1 MRTGSN
7 SLEAWI
13 FFKSFFLQ
21 LLKLLLTCKDH
32 GFTRFR
38 IVILRLNYWPF
49 LVTNLVLCLAS
60 WDQQYVLSK
69 HHRIVSADLWY
80 ACIELHRLSLHE
92 YFHRNKWIVYHARS
106 FSSSIR
112 APQLS
117 QELQNLPGVLK
128 LLGRKWTLGRVL
140 IYLPREKS
148 CRPLWPVNSR
158 KNNNPYFLI
167 VTYDLHRIFFLFCSF
182 SNLLYLEED
191 IPHLISSPLSNLH
204 PTWSIMAARRLPETF
219 RKLIISKL
227 STNYREAAE
236 LVTVPM
242 LKPGPDELLVKNR

>member
-49 LVTNLVLCLAS
+49 LVTNLVLCRAS

-140 IYLPREKS
+140 IYPSPERS
-148 CRPLWPVNSR
+148 HCGPLWPVNSR

-191 IPHLISSPLSNLH
+191 IPHLISSPFSNLH
-204 PTWSIMAARRLPETF
+204 LPDPSWRPGVF
-219 RKLIISKL
+219 PKLFGNL
-227 STNYREAAE
+227 
-236 LVTVPM
+236 
-242 LKPGPDELLVKNR
+242 

>member
-38 IVILRLNYWPF
+38 TVILRLNYWPF

-112 APQLS
+112 APQPS

-148 CRPLWPVNSR
+148 LQTPL
-158 KNNNPYFLI
+158 
-167 VTYDLHRIFFLFCSF
+167 TC
-182 SNLLYLEED
+182 E
-191 IPHLISSPLSNLH
+191 
-204 PTWSIMAARRLPETF
+204 
-219 RKLIISKL
+219 
-227 STNYREAAE
+227 
-236 LVTVPM
+236 
-242 LKPGPDELLVKNR
+242 

>member
-49 LVTNLVLCLAS
+49 LVTNLVLCRAS

-112 APQLS
+112 APQPS

-140 IYLPREKS
+140 IYPSPERS
-148 CRPLWPVNSR
+148 HCGPLWPVNSR

-167 VTYDLHRIFFLFCSF
+167 VTYDLHRIFSF
-182 SNLLYLEED
+182 SVLF
-191 IPHLISSPLSNLH
+191 PISY
-204 PTWSIMAARRLPETF
+204 I
-219 RKLIISKL
+219 
-227 STNYREAAE
+227 
-236 LVTVPM
+236 
-242 LKPGPDELLVKNR
+242 

>member
-1 MRTGSN
+1 MLVRFRTRKRTPNDMLRSQRVAWQLTCTQLVIAAN
-7 SLEAWI
+7 HMSHPTSICESCARVRIPSKLEF
-13 FFKSFFLQ
+13 FFKSSFLQ
-21 LLKLLLTCKDH
+21 LLKLLLTGKDH

-38 IVILRLNYWPF
+38 IVILRLNYWLF
-49 LVTNLVLCLAS
+49 LETNLVLCLAS

-69 HHRIVSADLWY
+69 HHRIVSVDLWY

-112 APQLS
+112 APQPS

-148 CRPLWPVNSR
+148 LQTPL
-158 KNNNPYFLI
+158 
-167 VTYDLHRIFFLFCSF
+167 TC
-182 SNLLYLEED
+182 E
-191 IPHLISSPLSNLH
+191 
-204 PTWSIMAARRLPETF
+204 
-219 RKLIISKL
+219 
-227 STNYREAAE
+227 
-236 LVTVPM
+236 
-242 LKPGPDELLVKNR
+242 

>member
-69 HHRIVSADLWY
+69 HHRIVSADQWY

-191 IPHLISSPLSNLH
+191 IPHLISSPFSNLH
-204 PTWSIMAARRLPETF
+204 LPDPSWRPGVF
-219 RKLIISKL
+219 PKLFGNL
-227 STNYREAAE
+227 
-236 LVTVPM
+236 
-242 LKPGPDELLVKNR
+242 

>member
-140 IYLPREKS
+140 IYPSPERS
-148 CRPLWPVNSR
+148 HCGPLWPVNSR

-167 VTYDLHRIFFLFCSF
+167 VTYDLHRIFFLFFFQSPI
-182 SNLLYLEED
+182 SRRGYSS
-191 IPHLISSPLSNLH
+191 PHLQSLFKSSSYLIHHGGQAS
-204 PTWSIMAARRLPETF
+204 SRDFSETYNF
-219 RKLIISKL
+219 
-227 STNYREAAE
+227 
-236 LVTVPM
+236 
-242 LKPGPDELLVKNR
+242 